1 MKPGTE
7 GWAWSI
13 RLGLVSVAAV
23 LWLIANVRWTFMVQ
37 SLMILWVSASH
48 ADVFRRTHR
57 PRSLVAAIV
66 TVPVALLLLGLAF
79 TR

>member
-1 MKPGTE
+1 MRLE
-7 GWAWSI
+7 RCAWWL
-13 RLGLVSVAAV
+13 RLGLVSVAVV
-23 LWLIANVRWTFMVQ
+23 LWLIANVRWTFLVQ

-48 ADVFRRTHR
+48 ADEFRRTHR

-66 TVPVALLLLGLAF
+66 TVPAALLLLGLAF